1 MRYKIIIA
9 LVFACCALLLAWAVS
24 RAAFTEM
31 LSTVENITAPN
42 ERLRIVHDLAGKI
55 SAMDQLQ
62 KKEAIKNP
70 GNYNRFYRQ
79 SKQMRKV
86 LDTLKNLYSTD
97 SIQLVRIASVEQLLV
112 ERDKQFVNYLK
123 VREVLVNNKSFSQQ
137 VKNFNALVTKNAA
150 RTDSTIVTSEQKTM
164 TTTLVPEQEDTR
176 SFLGKLFSR
185 RKPAEPEK
193 SFRIVNE
200 ENIKRDTI
208 AVSNDGRMVKDLKRS
223 LRAIETT
230 QKQNSASFIDK
241 EEELATANTELIN
254 EMLNILRKVE
264 NEAVAQI
271 EESSIQ
277 AKQVVNTGISR
288 ISMIMLV
295 FFGLTIVL
303 LYFILTDITKSIRY
317 RKALEAARDEA
328 EFHGRAK
335 QRFLSNMSHEI
346 RTPLQSIIGYSEL
359 IRQQIH
365 PQRKDIDAI
374 YYSSEHLLQIVNEV
388 LDYNRIVSGKFTF
401 ANETFA
407 IRSLLEEVILILQPQ
422 AEKKNLRLK
431 TDFELDHLGYISGDP
446 FRLKQILLNLIGNAI
461 KFTEEGEVSL
471 SAFYKRK
478 GNDLHFTFIVND
490 TGIGFSEK
498 DATQIFGEFEQTE
511 RPGSNL
517 KEGAGLGLAIVK
529 ALVEG
534 QGGRIYAKSKVGQG
548 SSFTVYLRFTNA
560 EQPKTNQAL
569 PMEVDTNMEVWV
581 VDDDQLILDL
591 CSLILDRNGI
601 RFRCFNS
608 PKAMLSAELTSQVR
622 FILMDLRMPELS
634 GTALFDLLK
643 PKLSTEV
650 KVFAVTAQV
659 LPEERALLL
668 AQGFDGVVMKPF
680 REQELLALFE
690 STLTGDAS
698 VHATAAYSTGT
709 PLVKAATD
717 DVPEPGLR
725 NNGQTTVLARNLQH
739 VHVEE
744 VVFDSSYLEKM
755 TFGDHEQLRKILNR
769 FVEDTEDDIEALK
782 KSVSGGDVEQASL
795 YVHRLAGRIA
805 QIGSRPLA
813 AEFRKVE
820 LHIREHADL
829 KNEQKEEI
837 FELIPRLAQLVFQIR
852 NF

>member
-1 MRYKIIIA
+1 
-9 LVFACCALLLAWAVS
+9 LLLAWAVS

-70 GNYNRFYRQ
+70 GNYNRFFQQ

-86 LDTLKNLYSTD
+86 LDTLKNLYATD
-97 SIQLVRIASVEQLLV
+97 SLQLIRIASVEQLLV

-123 VREVLVNNKSFSQQ
+123 VRELLVNNRSFSRQ
-137 VKNFNALVTKNAA
+137 VKNFNALVTKNAE
-150 RTDSTIVTSEQKTM
+150 RKDSTIVTSEQKTL
-164 TTTLVPEQEDTR
+164 TTTLVPEQEDKR
-176 SFLGKLFSR
+176 GFFGKLFSR
-185 RKPAEPEK
+185 KKPAEQEK

-208 AVSNDGRMVKDLKRS
+208 ALSNGGKMVKDLKRS
-223 LRAIETT
+223 LRAIETA
-230 QKQNSASFIDK
+230 QKQNSASFVDK

-271 EESSIQ
+271 EKSSVQ

-401 ANETFA
+401 ANETFS
-407 IRSLLEEVILILQPQ
+407 IRGLLDEVILILQPQ
-422 AEKKNLRLK
+422 AEKKKLSLK
-431 TDFELDHLGYISGDP
+431 TSFELDSLGYISGDP

-461 KFTEEGEVSL
+461 KFTEVGEVSL

-478 GNDLHFTFIVND
+478 GDDLHFTFIVND
-490 TGIGFSEK
+490 TGIGFSDQ
-498 DATQIFGEFEQTE
+498 DAVHIFGEFEQSE
-511 RPGSNL
+511 RPGSSL

-548 SSFTVYLRFTNA
+548 SSFTVYLRFTRA
-560 EQPKTNQAL
+560 EQPEINKVL
-569 PMEVDTNMEVWV
+569 PLAVDRQMEVWV

-601 RFRCFNS
+601 HFRCFNS
-608 PKAMLSAELTSQVR
+608 PKALLGAELTDRVR

-634 GTALFDLLK
+634 GTALFELLK
-643 PKLSTEV
+643 PRLDPEV
-650 KVFAVTAQV
+650 SVFAVTAQV

-668 AQGFDGVVMKPF
+668 QQGFDGVVMKPF
-680 REQELLALFE
+680 REQELLSLFK
-690 STLTGDAS
+690 TNVA
-698 VHATAAYSTGT
+698 
-709 PLVKAATD
+709 D
-717 DVPEPGLR
+717 DVPVSGTPAYIDDTEASVVEQSPGS
-725 NNGQTTVLARNLQH
+725 NNVHHLPGEGRTAVLAKERRTAD
-739 VHVEE
+739 
-744 VVFDSSYLEKM
+744 VVFDPSYLEKM
-755 TFGDHEQLRKILNR
+755 TFGDQEQLKKILER
-769 FVEDTEDDIEALK
+769 FVEDTENDMDALRT
-782 KSVSGGDVEQASL
+782 SVESADVEQTSL
-795 YVHRLAGRIA
+795 FVHRLAGRIA

-820 LHIREHADL
+820 IHIRENLDL
-829 KNEQKEEI
+829 KAEQQQEVL
-837 FELIPRLAQLVFQIR
+837 ELIPRLSTLVSLVK
-852 NF
+852 NH

>member
-1 MRYKIIIA
+1 
-9 LVFACCALLLAWAVS
+9 LFLAWAVS

-62 KKEAIKNP
+62 KKEAIRNP
-70 GNYNRFYRQ
+70 GNYSRFFKQ

-86 LDTLKNLYSTD
+86 MDTLKNLYSTD

-112 ERDKQFVNYLK
+112 QRDKQFVNYLK
-123 VREVLVNNKSFSQQ
+123 VRELLVSNKSFSRQ
-137 VKNFNALVTKNAA
+137 VKSFNALVTKNAA

-164 TTTLVPEQEDTR
+164 TTTLVPEPEDKR
-176 SFLGKLFSR
+176 GFLGKLFSR
-185 RKPAEPEK
+185 RKLQEPEK

-208 AVSNDGRMVKDLKRS
+208 ALTNDGSMVKDLKRS

-230 QKQNSASFIDK
+230 QKQNSASFIDR
-241 EEELATANTELIN
+241 EAELATANTELIN

-271 EESSIQ
+271 EESSFQ
-277 AKQVVNTGISR
+277 AKRVVNTGISR

-303 LYFILTDITKSIRY
+303 LYFILTDITKSNRY
-317 RKALEAARDEA
+317 RKALETARDEA

-374 YYSSEHLLQIVNEV
+374 YYSSEHLLQIVNEI

-401 ANETFA
+401 ATESFP
-407 IRSLLEEVILILQPQ
+407 IRNLLEEVILILQPQ
-422 AEKKNLRLK
+422 AEKKALQLK
-431 TDFELDHLGYISGDP
+431 TNFELDSLGYISGDP

-461 KFTEEGEVSL
+461 KFTEKGTVSL

-478 GNDLHFTFIVND
+478 GDDLHFTFIVND
-490 TGIGFSEK
+490 TGIGFSDQ
-498 DATQIFGEFEQTE
+498 DAAQIFGEFEQTE
-511 RPGSNL
+511 RQGTSL

-534 QGGRIYAKSKVGQG
+534 QGGRIYAKSKLGQG
-548 SSFTVYLRFTNA
+548 SSFTVYLRFTQA
-560 EQPKTNQAL
+560 EQPQTSKVL
-569 PMEVDTNMEVWV
+569 PMNLDTKMEVWV

-591 CSLILDRNGI
+591 CSLILSRNGI
-601 RFRCFNS
+601 RVRCFNS
-608 PKAMLSAELTSQVR
+608 PKELLALQIPVQVR
-622 FILMDLRMPELS
+622 YILMDLRMPELS
-634 GTALFDLLK
+634 GTALFELLK
-643 PKLSTEV
+643 PKLSPDV
-650 KVFAVTAQV
+650 SVFAVTAQV
-659 LPEERALLL
+659 LPEERTQLLD
-668 AQGFDGVVMKPF
+668 QGFNGVVMKPF
-680 REQELLALFE
+680 REHELLSLFKTVDE
-690 STLTGDAS
+690 TNPTF
-698 VHATAAYSTGT
+698 
-709 PLVKAATD
+709 TD
-717 DVPEPGLR
+717 DPAIVPEAKYG
-725 NNGQTTVLARNLQH
+725 
-739 VHVEE
+739 EE
-744 VVFDSSYLEKM
+744 VVFDPSYLKKM
-755 TFGDHEQLRKILNR
+755 TFGDQEQLRKILDR
-769 FVEDTEDDIEALK
+769 FVEDTEDDMEALK
-782 KSVSGGDVEQASL
+782 SSVSSADVAQASL
-795 YVHRLAGRIA
+795 FVHRLAGRIA
-805 QIGSRPLA
+805 QIGSRRLA

-820 LHIREHADL
+820 LRIRETPDL
-829 KNEQKEEI
+829 RREQQEEVTA
-837 FELIPRLAQLVFQIR
+837 LMPRLTYLVSLVKNYNGRDAYSIS
-852 NF
+852 